1 MLNKIRRD
9 KNKSHGPWGMHEY
22 DFTYRKMGDKVQRN
36 RFIQAPSE
44 ESAIEQFDYIMTKAG
59 VEVEILDIKCPDNNS

>member
-1 MLNKIRRD
+1 MLNKNRRD

-44 ESAIEQFDYIMTKAG
+44 ES
-59 VEVEILDIKCPDNNS
+59 LPSNNLNI